1 MNSLPPQQQI
11 QLSVLFARFKTKQWT
26 LELRD
31 FGSVIMSILFSKDSC
46 ILYRKERAKAS
57 SKNVNFNDKYG

>member
-11 QLSVLFARFKTKQWT
+11 QLSILFARFKTKQWT

-31 FGSVIMSILFSKDSC
+31 KHVKSRMNSQ
-46 ILYRKERAKAS
+46 
-57 SKNVNFNDKYG
+57 